1 MLENYSKYV
10 RELFQI
16 CHSVNMFLN
25 PPVEQMKKIATFLNG
40 IEDIREKL
48 KLKLLQLNPFP
59 CLSVNLCSSL
69 FILNHPMV
77 LCCLTSVSNYLSSI
91 SYGQINNYKGMESRQ
106 SN

>member
-25 PPVEQMKKIATFLNG
+25 PPVEQMNKIATFLNG

-48 KLKLLQLNPFP
+48 KLK
-59 CLSVNLCSSL
+59 
-69 FILNHPMV
+69 
-77 LCCLTSVSNYLSSI
+77 
-91 SYGQINNYKGMESRQ
+91 
-106 SN
+106 